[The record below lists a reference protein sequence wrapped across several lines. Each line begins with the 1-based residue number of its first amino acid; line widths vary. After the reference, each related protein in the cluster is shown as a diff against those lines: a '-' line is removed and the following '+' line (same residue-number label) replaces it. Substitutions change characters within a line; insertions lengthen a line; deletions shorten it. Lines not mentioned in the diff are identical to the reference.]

1 MNAKLS
7 GKSKFRN
14 QLGQGM
20 TEYLIVVALIAVA
33 AIGVYGF
40 FGQTLRSQTAGIALE
55 LSGQSASEAIN
66 QAKSAATQAQDAAN
80 QRRGLDDY
88 GGGNR

>member
-40 FGQTLRSQTAGIALE
+40 FGQTLRSQTDLAPGKRTPYWVLI
-55 LSGQSASEAIN
+55 
-66 QAKSAATQAQDAAN
+66 
-80 QRRGLDDY
+80 R
-88 GGGNR
+88 

>member
-40 FGQTLRSQTAGIALE
+40 LGQTLRSQTAGIALE

-66 QAKSAATQAQDAAN
+66 QAKSAATQAQGAAN